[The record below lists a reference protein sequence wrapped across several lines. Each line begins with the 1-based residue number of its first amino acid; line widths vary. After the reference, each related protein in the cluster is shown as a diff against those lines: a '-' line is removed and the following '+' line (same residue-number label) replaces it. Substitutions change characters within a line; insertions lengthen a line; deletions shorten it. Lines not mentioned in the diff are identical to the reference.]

1 MVSDA
6 LASVLASRRTLL
18 NQRVAEARH
27 RQPSLDTAA
36 FGAFVGDT
44 LDKVCLAV
52 HGVDTLAT
60 GAAVEAAFEIGLV
73 LVGQGLAGPKARLP
87 WVDRAWKQLATPIAG
102 LVAQAPEE
110 TLGIVTNAVVR
121 LSSVRGVQV
130 EVWIDTMQALAQR
143 CRDLDE
149 LRALGA
155 LCAWRAGMA
164 HLRAAALAQA
174 ERLDPALA
182 SAALGAPDTPWAT
195 LRERLA
201 ADRWWNP
208 ATGSVDAQGQTVG
221 GFSGMDGPFA
231 VPPAVRTGAGHF
243 VAESAGR
250 HYLLMADAF
259 GAVVLPAAA
268 DEFAQAG
275 AAAPA
280 GVSITPRGGSV
291 HGREIVFS
299 VPGDRL
305 QAVSGADSVAL
316 FSPWSHHV
324 RIVPARA

>member
-1 MVSDA
+1 MVSDT
-6 LASVLASRRTLL
+6 LAGVLASRRALL

-27 RQPSLDTAA
+27 QQPGFDTAA
-36 FGAFVGDT
+36 FSAFASDT
-44 LDKVCLAV
+44 LDAVCVAV
-52 HGVDTLAT
+52 QAVDPLAT
-60 GAAVEAAFEIGLV
+60 GAAVEAAFEIGLT

-87 WVDRAWKQLATPIAG
+87 WVDRAWKQLAASIAR
-102 LVAQAPEE
+102 LIAQAPTE
-110 TLGIVTNAVVR
+110 TLGTVTNAVVR
-121 LSSVRGVQV
+121 LSSVRGVRV
-130 EVWIDTMQALAQR
+130 EEWIDTMRALAGR
-143 CRDLDE
+143 CAVLDE

-164 HLRAAALAQA
+164 HLREPALAQA
-174 ERLDPALA
+174 DRLDPALA
-182 SAALGAPDTPWAT
+182 SAALGAPDVPWAS

-208 ATGSVDAQGQTVG
+208 SIGAVDAQGQTLG

-231 VPPAVRTGAGHF
+231 VPPAIRAGAGHF

-250 HYLLMADAF
+250 HFLLMADAF

-268 DEFAQAG
+268 NEFAQADA
-275 AAAPA
+275 AAAP
-280 GVSITPRGGSV
+280 GVAITPRGGSV
-291 HGREIVFS
+291 GGREIAFA
-299 VPGDRL
+299 VPGDRM
-305 QAVSGADSVAL
+305 QAVGRADSVAL